1 MTLTRTAVSSG
12 TTRALTQTLISSESD
27 LLPWEAAAHLIYLTP
42 LAFHGVH
49 CLLNRRVWRF
59 RKFHLSLHILLKI
72 GANQEIVFTPFICCS
87 FGFCLDHSVNAS
99 HCKRR
104 SQRTKIRK
112 GHRPQISV
120 LSSNQPT
127 CGSDTLL
134 VKSLHICRF

>member
-27 LLPWEAAAHLIYLTP
+27 LLPWEAATYLIYLTP

-49 CLLNRRVWRF
+49 CLLNCRVWRF
-59 RKFHLSLHILLKI
+59 REFHLSLHILLKI

-104 SQRTKIRK
+104 SQKTKIRK
-112 GHRPQISV
+112 GHRLQISV
-120 LSSNQPT
+120 LSSNPSVDQIH
-127 CGSDTLL
+127 C
-134 VKSLHICRF
+134 